1 MNRVLSS
8 AIMVAAA
15 VMPAAAAEI
24 ITEAPPGHS
33 VEYYT
38 DMQNFDNTFGFM
50 GDYHSTRKLVFT
62 DDGSV
67 YIPNL
72 LMSRT
77 MPAYLKGTYDSGAKT
92 ITVPNGQCVFVFPN
106 IKVPVGFFAL
116 DADGQAGPS
125 ENEFYTEPLVFDIA
139 DDGVISLRASEEFPL
154 FGIGSTQNST
164 EVYSLAKDLRF
175 IPVENISDKL
185 QHFTSTYVQGEDT
198 NTTTAAAYRE
208 GNDII
213 WVQGLD
219 PKYPTSWIK
228 VQRFSETEW
237 IIPSFQVMYYFSTE
251 DPIVAAALN
260 KSSGDAMFQMIV
272 SVDEETLEM
281 SIGNPTVVL
290 GNITP
295 DNNGSFNVYQQ
306 YDNIHLEPGNFT
318 ASKPAAPSFFGYR
331 ESTGKTEFVFTADD
345 KDVNGEQL
353 INTQLFFRMYV
364 DGEPYTFT
372 TEKYKWI
379 DEDMALVP
387 FNFDNYYFF
396 SKGRNK
402 RYVYFQQLPADTK
415 TIGVE
420 IIYNMG
426 GAEQT
431 SDRLVYDI
439 ASQKAEV
446 VLGIEDVAV
455 DSDAPAVFY
464 DMQGIRTDNPEPG
477 RLYIR
482 VRGNKAEKVLVK

>member
-24 ITEAPPGHS
+24 ITEAPAGHS

-185 QHFTSTYVQGEDT
+185 Q
-198 NTTTAAAYRE
+198 
-208 GNDII
+208 
-213 WVQGLD
+213 
-219 PKYPTSWIK
+219 
-228 VQRFSETEW
+228 RFSETEW

-295 DNNGSFNVYQQ
+295 DNNASFNVYQQ

-331 ESTGKTEFVFTADD
+331 ERTGDTEFVFTADD